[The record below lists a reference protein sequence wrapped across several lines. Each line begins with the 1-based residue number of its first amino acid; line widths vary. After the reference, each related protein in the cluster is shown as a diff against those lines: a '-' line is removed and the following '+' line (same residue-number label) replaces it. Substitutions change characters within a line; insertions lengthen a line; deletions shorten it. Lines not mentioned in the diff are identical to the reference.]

1 MIREG
6 MHMKTRSPG
15 FARRCRTTAFAS
27 LVFVAG
33 CDHSATSATSPAP
46 PSPSSPTASA
56 SSTSSTSP
64 PSQTLT
70 SPDAGATTAASAAVD
85 GGRDVPPPGPPPQK
99 VARSGKTWPFHAWNR
114 AEAVTYNE
122 FPMRPGVQLLAY
134 DDIHGW
140 TPHLV
145 DRKALDETKARRAIE
160 LVTATNGDVEVSKC
174 PFPRHAVVLYE
185 DAVPV
190 ATINV
195 CFSCGDIILWPPW
208 ETPPNWDKLTDREM
222 KERMA
227 RHDKQLKLYEKT
239 FPKWKTFFTTDVGFT
254 IDESLH

>member
-6 MHMKTRSPG
+6 MHMKTRSLG
-15 FARRCRTTAFAS
+15 FARPWRTTAFAS
-27 LVFVAG
+27 LLFVAG
-33 CDHSATSATSPAP
+33 CDHSASSASPTTPSP
-46 PSPSSPTASA
+46 PSSTASA
-56 SSTSSTSP
+56 SSASP
-64 PSQTLT
+64 PRQTNVE
-70 SPDAGATTAASAAVD
+70 SPDAGATTADS
-85 GGRDVPPPGPPPQK
+85 GRDVPPPGPPPQK

-114 AEAVTYNE
+114 AEAVTYNQ

-140 TPHLV
+140 SSHLV
-145 DRKALDETKARRAIE
+145 DRKALDDTKARRAVE

-208 ETPPNWDKLTDREM
+208 ETPPNWDKLTDKEM